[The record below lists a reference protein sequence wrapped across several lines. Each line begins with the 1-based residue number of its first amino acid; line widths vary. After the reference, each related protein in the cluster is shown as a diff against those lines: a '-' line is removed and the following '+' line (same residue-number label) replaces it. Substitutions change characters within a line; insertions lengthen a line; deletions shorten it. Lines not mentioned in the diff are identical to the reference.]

1 MENVNFNCNVC
12 QHSWN
17 DDPMEVNECPNCG
30 SDDFNQSGGGGFF
43 KKNLKFLENQLGSQ
57 WPWGEIMGSFSIF
70 S

>member
-43 KKNLKFLENQLGSQ
+43 KKNLKLIKVYPNCF
-57 WPWGEIMGSFSIF
+57 
-70 S
+70 